1 MSDNT
6 LAEVLAHLQGRLRTV
21 ENERAKLRKA
31 IEAVAALVEPN
42 RQQTSLLDSE
52 SEPGLSGTPTY
63 AEAAQAVLRGM
74 GRPLH
79 IAPLMTAMQERGW
92 FPDKDPGDRNFSNA
106 VYAALDR
113 RADMFVRTG
122 PAMFALREWAGP
134 ENETAPAEAGAEQ

>member
-6 LAEVLAHLQGRLRTV
+6 LAEVLSHLQGRLRIV
-21 ENERAKLRKA
+21 ENERDKLRKA

-52 SEPGLSGTPTY
+52 SEPGLSDTPTY

-79 IAPLMTAMQERGW
+79 IAQLMTAMKARGW
-92 FPDKDPGDRNFSNA
+92 FPDKDPDDRNFSNA

-113 RADMFVRTG
+113 RVDMFVRTG
-122 PAMFALREWAGP
+122 PAMFALRE
-134 ENETAPAEAGAEQ
+134 